1 MARENPAREKKG
13 GRPSKSESKEGS
25 KFEPLPKGNA
35 NKRVLARLARDNPE
49 LLDKIEAGELSVNQA
64 AIKDD
69 AECLAMFRQ
78 AMKEQGNNQHTSKL
92 NIVKDAQ
99 VVAGNS
105 KAYTCERLKREAP
118 ELFEQVV
125 AGREDHPEWTQQ
137 RIADEVGVDKAYV
150 SRTLTKSCDS
160 QESVNVPPHLNGD
173 HEKAD
178 YRKLPQDMREAVAQK
193 KISLNAAAIQAGIR
207 KRPSALDQLR
217 ANWRKATEDE
227 REAFLREIEAAS
239 RCSERR

>member
-1 MARENPAREKKG
+1 
-13 GRPSKSESKEGS
+13 
-25 KFEPLPKGNA
+25 
-35 NKRVLARLARDNPE
+35 
-49 LLDKIEAGELSVNQA
+49 
-64 AIKDD
+64 
-69 AECLAMFRQ
+69 MFRK

-150 SRTLTKSCDS
+150 SRTLTKSLESKELVNIPDHLTATDS
-160 QESVNVPPHLNGD
+160 
-173 HEKAD
+173 KAD
-178 YRKLPQDMREAVAQK
+178 YRKLPQDMREAVEVFDVY
-193 KISLNAAAIQAGIR
+193 KI
-207 KRPSALDQLR
+207 RPSTTLLSCR
-217 ANWRKATEDE
+217 
-227 REAFLREIEAAS
+227 
-239 RCSERR
+239 